1 MFVASNQFL
10 SAGDGYIQVYLLG
23 DVANVGEETP
33 DKAGYDE

>member
-1 MFVASNQFL
+1 VFVASNQFL
-10 SAGDGYIQVYLLG
+10 SKDEGYIKVYILG